1 MKTERT
7 PDKTFEDYLEAM
19 LIIKERKGIIRSI
32 DVAAELNVTKP
43 SVTYTT
49 KRLRERGYITMD
61 SDNFITI
68 TDDGIALCG
77 CMMEQEH
84 IAEKIY
90 NRHKTLGN
98 LFIMLGV
105 DEKTAFED
113 ACRVEHDISEDTFN
127 ALCRYLEK
135 YG

>member
-68 TDDGIALCG
+68 TDDG
-77 CMMEQEH
+77 MK

-90 NRHKTLGN
+90 DRHKTLGN

>member
-68 TDDGIALCG
+68 TDDG
-77 CMMEQEH
+77 MK

-90 NRHKTLGN
+90 DRHKTLGN

-127 ALCRYLEK
+127 ALCRHLEK

>member
-68 TDDGIALCG
+68 TDDG
-77 CMMEQEH
+77 MK

>member
-32 DVAAELNVTKP
+32 DVSAELNVTKP

-68 TDDGIALCG
+68 TDDG
-77 CMMEQEH
+77 MK

-90 NRHKTLGN
+90 DRHKTLGN

-127 ALCRYLEK
+127 ALCRHLEK

>member
-68 TDDGIALCG
+68 TDDG
-77 CMMEQEH
+77 MK

-98 LFIMLGV
+98 LFIKLGV

-127 ALCRYLEK
+127 ALCRHLEK

>member
-1 MKTERT
+1 
-7 PDKTFEDYLEAM
+7 
-19 LIIKERKGIIRSI
+19 
-32 DVAAELNVTKP
+32 
-43 SVTYTT
+43 
-49 KRLRERGYITMD
+49 MD

-68 TDDGIALCG
+68 TDDG
-77 CMMEQEH
+77 MK

-98 LFIMLGV
+98 LFIKLGV

>member
-68 TDDGIALCG
+68 TDDG
-77 CMMEQEH
+77 MK

-98 LFIMLGV
+98 LFIKLGV

-113 ACRVEHDISEDTFN
+113 ACRVEHDISEDTFY